1 MKRCIFFLLYVV
13 FSTSSFG
20 QQLNVFCTGPDGNP
34 LPGVVLYSFNVQK
47 KAHSALEKLK
57 DPMSGDFN
65 RDEYDCIA
73 EATTGNDGSAMLKC
87 GMSGFI
93 LVDARDATV
102 LIENF
107 KKGKIEPVPLDTAYV
122 IHVSKY
128 REGADVKISIKRKID
143 DRVTVMQQ
151 VEQVALPP
159 MPEAGEGVSVR
170 HGLWKTVSKEVD
182 LESKYT
188 RDGARYVLSPRINL
202 PNKKD
207 SLMCFLSPAVVDGLE
222 YEKKMFARRG
232 YDWKNDGL
240 HAYQI
245 DSALHMQ
252 NNRSE
257 RVVYTATFG
266 PITPGEIYR
275 VVGDCWFEDF
285 KSVYHRDS
293 VLISDGND
301 REPMRFLN
309 WDDAKKAVPIQREFY
324 RKVEHSESMSY
335 PMDFHMEFETGSD
348 VLNLNDT
355 VTAMEWNRLCS
366 WLKTYYGSDDSEI
379 NSIVVTAYSSPEGA
393 YERNKQLSHARTNG
407 MVRRI
412 QSTFP
417 KVSGAIHAGEYDRTD
432 NIVPWSTVADTLAT
446 LPGLRAAEYAAFI
459 RDIVERNG
467 SFDAQQREISSN
479 PERWTFLKDSVLK
492 RVRRVEIKA
501 EVTTV
506 RILTLDE
513 IIEKYQTDPNFHK
526 GIGLKAYQYY
536 NLMCWLFDQEDWDGL
551 YTIARA
557 AYDSEEMK
565 QYRIPR
571 QNFIPFEQCSVEEQ
585 EKARE
590 EDKAKGRPLRKEI
603 LRTTYVSR
611 PDPLAGFYLANC
623 LLRQNK
629 YDTDL
634 LRPFL
639 DDSGLGRQARVD
651 GRAVPVFND
660 PAIVTMQVLMYCV
673 KQDFQEANNLIIK
686 YNLSGEK
693 FKQLRMFVSCLAG
706 GYIEDPEVRAYVAA
720 SSPMNRA
727 VILAALDDYKGALAA
742 LSSEEIPQDDPR
754 VFYLR
759 AICRFQ
765 SLPAIRRSS
774 KVKFYE
780 SSGIYN
786 ADGISSARDVA
797 GSDFASPMLE
807 AFRRD
812 PANQE
817 YLKTDGYFTQPYRQ
831 LVFYFWKR
839 LSDGLSEGEIAL
851 EYDALV
857 KKYNK

>member
-1 MKRCIFFLLYVV
+1 MKRYILFLLCVV
-13 FSTSSFG
+13 ISGSAFA

-34 LPGVVLYSFNVQK
+34 LPGVTLYSFNVQK
-47 KAHSALEKLK
+47 KAYTAMADLK
-57 DPMSGDFN
+57 DPMKGFVNKDELDCLAEETSGS
-65 RDEYDCIA
+65 
-73 EATTGNDGSAMLKC
+73 DGSAVLKC
-87 GMSGFI
+87 SMTGYIVVDAVNAEI
-93 LVDARDATV
+93 LVNVVGEMKAVR
-102 LIENF
+102 
-107 KKGKIEPVPLDTAYV
+107 LDTVFV
-122 IHVSKY
+122 IHVPKY
-128 REGADVKISIKRKID
+128 RDGADVRIKVPRKMD
-143 DRVTVMQQ
+143 ARVTDLRQ
-151 VEQVALPP
+151 VDKVSLPP
-159 MPEAGEGVSVR
+159 MPEPGQGISVR
-170 HGLWKTVSKEVD
+170 HGLWKTVSKEVE

-188 RDGARYVLSPRINL
+188 RGGARYVLSPRINL

-207 SLMCFLSPAVVDGLE
+207 SLMCYLSPAVVDGLE
-222 YEKKMFARRG
+222 YEEKLFVRRG
-232 YDWKNDGL
+232 YDWKNDKL
-240 HAYQI
+240 HTYKV

-252 NNRSE
+252 NNRGE
-257 RVVYTATFG
+257 RIVYTATFG
-266 PITPGEIYR
+266 PVTPGEIYR
-275 VVGDCWFEDF
+275 VVGDSWFEDF

-309 WDDAKKAVPIQREFY
+309 WDDAKKAVPIQRELY

-348 VLNLNDT
+348 VLDLSDT
-355 VTAMEWNRLCS
+355 VTAMEWDRLCS
-366 WLKTYYGSDDSEI
+366 WLKTYYSSDDSEI
-379 NSIVVTAYSSPEGA
+379 NSIVVTAYSSPEGS

-446 LPGLRAAEYAAFI
+446 LPGLRAAEYAASI

-467 SFDAQQREISSN
+467 SFDAQQRDIASHS
-479 PERWTFLKDSVLK
+479 ERWQFLKDSVLK

-506 RILTLDE
+506 RILTMDE
-513 IIEKYQTDPNFHK
+513 IIEKYRTDPNFHK

-551 YTIARA
+551 YTIAKA
-557 AYDSEEMK
+557 AYESEEMK

-571 QNFIPFEQCSVEEQ
+571 QNFVPFEQCSVEDQ

-590 EDKAKGRPLRKEI
+590 EDEAQGRPLRKSI

-629 YDTDL
+629 YDTEL
-634 LRPFL
+634 LSPFL
-639 DDSGLGRQARVD
+639 DDSRLGRPARVD
-651 GRAVPVFND
+651 GRSIPVFND
-660 PAIVTMQVLMYCV
+660 PAIVTMQVLMHCV

-686 YNLSGEK
+686 YNLSDER

-706 GYIEDPEVRAYVAA
+706 GYLEDPEVRAYVAA
-720 SSPMNRA
+720 SSPMNKA
-727 VILAALDDYKGALAA
+727 VILAALDDYKGALNV
-742 LSSEEIPQDDPR
+742 LGGEDIPQDDPR

-759 AICRFQ
+759 AICRFH
-765 SLPAIRRSS
+765 SLPPARRNS
-774 KVKFYE
+774 KVKFYN

-786 ADGISSARDVA
+786 ADGISSARDA
-797 GSDFASPMLE
+797 SGSDFASPMLE
-807 AFRRD
+807 ALRRD

-839 LSDGLSEGEIAL
+839 LSDGLTEDKIAT